1 MQFDCTYARLHCPWL
16 NMSLHTVGDSK
27 LKKLPANR
35 SRHDVGANEGRRVG
49 DNEGLIEGDTDGDML
64 GAAVGLV
71 VGDIVGAV
79 HPAHVTA
86 QLVLT

>member
-1 MQFDCTYARLHCPWL
+1 
-16 NMSLHTVGDSK
+16 VGDSK

-49 DNEGLIEGDTDGDML
+49 VAEGAFDGL
-64 GAAVGLV
+64 A

>member
-1 MQFDCTYARLHCPWL
+1 
-16 NMSLHTVGDSK
+16 
-27 LKKLPANR
+27 
-35 SRHDVGANEGRRVG
+35 VGAV
-49 DNEGLIEGDTDGDML
+49 L